1 MNIEILGQSLGIAVD
16 QAFVIE
22 EDEQRELV
30 AGLQDLDT
38 NQAQEELRQINSSQ
52 SAGLRLRVAEAY
64 GSGNIYH
71 IRKAQTEARVQ
82 AIKCIGRGT
91 LRRVLQSP
99 QKNRYKA
106 HKDSTI
112 RRMNERTLE

>member
-22 EDEQRELV
+22 ADERRELV
-30 AGLQDLDT
+30 TGLQELDT

-99 QKNRYKA
+99 QKNRYNDL
-106 HKDSTI
+106 KDSTI
-112 RRMNERTLE
+112 RRMNKGRTL